1 MPLVS
6 MCGDEGVEKKKTGI
20 SQSWSRYEQTRIID
34 VLSNLYGRFTSL
46 SKFLLHVKRVICS
59 SMI

>member
-1 MPLVS
+1 
-6 MCGDEGVEKKKTGI
+6 MCGDEGVEKKKIGI

>member
-20 SQSWSRYEQTRIID
+20 SQSWSRYEQPE
-34 VLSNLYGRFTSL
+34 SSM
-46 SKFLLHVKRVICS
+46 SWVICTEDLLV
-59 SMI
+59 